1 MKYEITVMVDEKGKP
16 LPRKV
21 VTIESETLL
30 TAKDV
35 KAKCLAEAAVD
46 TTKLTVK
53 LEELW
58 TGNGWKDKA
67 AADDL
72 VLTERNSLL
81 DYYLSL
87 TPVEVTVAPAAP
99 VAPEKPVK
107 AKKAKAAE
115 PAPAETPAV
124 EPVVETVETPVEPV
138 VETPTADA
146 APEETK

>member
-1 MKYEITVMVDEKGKP
+1 MKYEITVMVDEKGKH

-72 VLTERNSLL
+72 VLTERNNLL

-87 TPVEVTVAPAAP
+87 TPVEAAAPAAP

-124 EPVVETVETPVEPV
+124 EPVVETPAEPV
-138 VETPTADA
+138 VETPAAEA